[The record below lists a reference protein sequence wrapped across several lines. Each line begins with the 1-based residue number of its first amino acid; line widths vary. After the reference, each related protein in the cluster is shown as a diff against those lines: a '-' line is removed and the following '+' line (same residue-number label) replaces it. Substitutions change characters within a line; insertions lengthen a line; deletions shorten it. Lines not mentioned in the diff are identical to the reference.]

1 MVTEVQYTNIRRVL
15 DNLLSHPLLNNLSLE
30 QVVRHTIRFIALFG
44 FSKFYKDAIA
54 DIEIHEFRGLLPCDC
69 IAVVQVKDLKSGI
82 CLRSMTDSFTPGM
95 RPEPPH
101 HHMRFENPKV
111 GDICNPYIPH
121 RHLHHGELAFKTQN
135 RVIYTSFPEG
145 MVQVAYK
152 GIPVDEDGFPLV
164 IDNEVYLNALE
175 AYIKKQ
181 VFTVK
186 FDTGDIALNVLQNA
200 QRDYAVAAS
209 ECEVEFLSPSPSE
222 VEAYSRMY
230 NTLISKMREFD
241 KGFVS
246 AGDREY
252 LRNH

>member
-15 DNLLSHPLLNNLSLE
+15 DNLLEHPLLNNLSLE
-30 QVVRHTIRFIALFG
+30 QVVRYAIRFIALFG

-111 GDICNPYIPH
+111 GDICSPYIPH
-121 RHLHHGELAFKTQN
+121 MHPPHGELAFKTQN

-200 QRDYAVAAS
+200 QRDYSVAAA
-209 ECEVEFLSPSPSE
+209 ECEVEFQTPSVSEAQSLSNFATSLIPRVSE
-222 VEAYSRMY
+222 FYAGFKNFGSRQI
-230 NTLISKMREFD
+230 LIK
-241 KGFVS
+241 
-246 AGDREY
+246 
-252 LRNH
+252 H